1 MREGLQE
8 EGIALE
14 PRGRVFEELVEAL
27 EALQRLVVENDGAR
41 EERRGMSLE
50 VDGFG
55 GLLQDRRRGVDGPEV
70 AASLDGGPVGV
81 DLSGMDDEEAPGRV
95 RVMDAAVEQ
104 LARAAVDEAK
114 LVLVVPMRRHAARDL
129 DAALQL
135 DSLKARGAPD
145 PDVLGQ
151 AR

>member
-1 MREGLQE
+1 MFEDLVE
-8 EGIALE
+8 PLE
-14 PRGRVFEELVEAL
+14 PAQG
-27 EALQRLVVENDGAR
+27 LVVEKDGAR
-41 EERRGMSLE
+41 EERKGMSLE
-50 VDGFG
+50 ADGFG
-55 GLLQDRRRGVDGPEV
+55 GLLQDLSCGVDGSEV

-104 LARAAVDEAK
+104 LACAAVDEAE

-135 DSLKARGAPD
+135 DPLKARCAPD
-145 PDVLGQ
+145 SDVVGQ